1 MKDHIKQVLISM
13 KAEFSDEVVEMLVSR
28 AKRYQDI
35 RSEIDL
41 AHVIARN
48 WAIGQRRKIA
58 YVIKCTQQ
66 KQIEQAEAELK
77 RVCFEKAVSDF
88 DQLVPTLKSR
98 RTCMPQAL
106 RYMRLVCLE
115 GKSDP
120 ECAPYFPG
128 TTSDQRYQW
137 LKRARDLVLPHA
149 SPELKS
155 VLWQNLGSKRKSI

>member
-13 KAEFSDEVVEMLVSR
+13 KAEFSDEVVEMLVLR

-48 WAIGQRRKIA
+48 WAIGQRRKITNA
-58 YVIKCTQQ
+58 IKRAEQDRV
-66 KQIEQAEAELK
+66 KQAAFDLERAL
-77 RVCFEKAVSDF
+77 FEKAVSDF

-106 RYMRLVCLE
+106 RYMRFACIE

-120 ECAPYFPG
+120 ECAEYFPG
-128 TTSDQRYQW
+128 TTRDQRYQW

-155 VLWQNLGSKRKSI
+155 VLWQNLGTKRKSI